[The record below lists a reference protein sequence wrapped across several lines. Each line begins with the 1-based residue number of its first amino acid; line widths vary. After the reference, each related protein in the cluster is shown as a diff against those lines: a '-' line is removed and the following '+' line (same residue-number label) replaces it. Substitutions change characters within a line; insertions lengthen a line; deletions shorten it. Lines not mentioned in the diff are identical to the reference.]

1 MARLSMLI
9 DVTKCSGCHNCYLA
23 CRDEYYDNDYPG
35 YSAPQ
40 PLTGQYWM
48 QIKEIERGTWPK
60 PKVDYIP
67 LPCQN
72 CENAPCVPKLDYV
85 PLPCQNCEE
94 APCIEVAADGAV
106 YRRKDGIVIIDPI
119 KAKGQKDI
127 VNSCPY
133 RVIYWNAD
141 LELPQKCTFCA
152 HMLDAG
158 EPVPR
163 CVEACPTGALLFGDL
178 DDPKSE
184 ISQAVKAL
192 QTEDYHPE
200 FGTSPLVQYVGIPKK
215 FIVGEVVRRDM
226 LGECAEG
233 VEVTLEGD
241 GVKSVTQT
249 DNFGDFEFEG
259 LEKDKQL
266 QLRVDLKGYASMII
280 DVDTHTDRDLGEIVL
295 EPLK

>member
-23 CRDEYYDNDYPG
+23 CRDEYFENDYPG

-48 QIKEIERGTWPK
+48 QIKEVERGTWPK
-60 PKVDYIP
+60 PKLDYIP

-72 CENAPCVPKLDYV
+72 CEAAPCV
-85 PLPCQNCEE
+85 
-94 APCIEVAADGAV
+94 EVATDGAV
-106 YRRKDGIVIIDPI
+106 YRRDDGIVIIDPV

-141 LELPQKCTFCA
+141 LDLPQKCTFCA
-152 HMLDAG
+152 HMLDEG

-178 DDPKSE
+178 DDPKSD

-192 QTEDYHPE
+192 GTEDYHPE
-200 FGTSPLVQYVGIPKK
+200 FGISPLVKYVGIPKK
-215 FIVGEVVRRDM
+215 FVVGEVVRKDVP
-226 LGECAEG
+226 GECAEG

-241 GVKSVTQT
+241 GVKLATQT
-249 DNFGDFEFEG
+249 DNFGDFEFEY

>member
-9 DVTKCSGCHNCYLA
+9 DVTKCSGCHNCFLA
-23 CRDEYYDNDYPG
+23 CRDEYYENEYPG

-48 QIKEIERGTWPK
+48 QIKEVERGTWPK
-60 PKVDYIP
+60 PKLDYIP

-72 CENAPCVPKLDYV
+72 CET
-85 PLPCQNCEE
+85 
-94 APCIEVAADGAV
+94 APCIEAAADNAV
-106 YRRKDGIVIIDPI
+106 YRREDGIVIIDPV

-133 RVIYWNAD
+133 RVIWWNDD
-141 LELPQKCTFCA
+141 LDLPQKCTTCA

-158 EPVPR
+158 EAVPR
-163 CVEACPTGALLFGDL
+163 CVEACPTGALMFGDL

-184 ISQAVKAL
+184 IAMAVAAL
-192 QTEDYHPE
+192 ETEDYHPE
-200 FGTSPLVQYVGIPKK
+200 FKTAPLVKYVGIPKK
-215 FIVGEVVRRDM
+215 FIVGEVVCRDM

-241 GVKSVTQT
+241 GIKLVTKT

-259 LEKDKQL
+259 LEKDKEL
-266 QLRVDLKGYASMII
+266 KLRLDFKDYASMII
-280 DVDTHTDRDLGEIVL
+280 DVSTHSDVDLGEIVL